1 LGQTLASL
9 CFCNSLVRY
18 AENTEFEELALEYLN
33 DFSQQFSQVY
43 PDRHDPYV
51 SCRNELGVRKPLC
64 SFIRPCKLPFKELYD
79 LGDCARFF
87 SDFVMYE
94 QLQDPL
100 RLCDYAASAQT
111 TINWQAGDCLDMS
124 ILLCSVLIGYGFD
137 AYVVRGYVSLPL
149 TSTPLISID
158 LILST
163 GTPPNTSS
171 PQIKLRVI
179 PVMLSPSSRRQNV
192 PTTTKRTASIYIRAN
207 NAMLLKNSN
216 ILQVLAARAATA
228 ALSLHPPPEEIR
240 AHQRKLGCCKHRRC
254 LLPATA
260 AGPRRR
266 CFARAAGALLGYGV
280 RASTPNTQTAHQ
292 Y

>member
-1 LGQTLASL
+1 
-9 CFCNSLVRY
+9 LVRY

-137 AYVVRGYVSLPL
+137 AYVVRGYAPQYIVTADQTQGDPGNVESEQ
-149 TSTPLISID
+149 
-158 LILST
+158 
-163 GTPPNTSS
+163 SS
-171 PQIKLRVI
+171 SKCADDDKEDSKYIHTRKQRHVI
-179 PVMLSPSSRRQNV
+179 E
-192 PTTTKRTASIYIRAN
+192 KW
-207 NAMLLKNSN
+207 
-216 ILQVLAARAATA
+216 
-228 ALSLHPPPEEIR
+228 
-240 AHQRKLGCCKHRRC
+240 
-254 LLPATA
+254 
-260 AGPRRR
+260 
-266 CFARAAGALLGYGV
+266 
-280 RASTPNTQTAHQ
+280 
-292 Y
+292 